1 MSSYEIFLLTGAF
14 VGALATMGLAS
25 VILDR
30 GSLRV
35 FLTLALLCGGA
46 LYMAHI
52 SAPDGLNVYDIPN
65 ALAKL
70 VAYFKN

>member
-1 MSSYEIFLLTGAF
+1 MSSYEIYLLTGAF
-14 VGALATMGLAS
+14 IGALATMGLAS

-30 GSLRV
+30 GSLRIFV
-35 FLTLALLCGGA
+35 TLAMFSGVA
-46 LYMAHI
+46 LYLAHT